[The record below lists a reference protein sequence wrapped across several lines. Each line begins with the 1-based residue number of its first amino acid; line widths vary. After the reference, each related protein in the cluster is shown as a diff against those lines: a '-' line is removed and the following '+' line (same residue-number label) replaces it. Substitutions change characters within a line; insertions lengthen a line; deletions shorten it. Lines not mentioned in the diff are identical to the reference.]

1 MKVFIAGSS
10 GLVGSALV
18 RKFNKI
24 SKYEVLTSKSSELD
38 LRNTNAVF
46 DFFAEHKPTVVI
58 DAAAKVGGIHANATY
73 PVEFLIENTEIQ
85 INLFSAAHKF
95 HCEKLVFSL
104 CSSSCVYPKDCPQPI
119 KESFLLT
126 GPLEITNQAYAIAK
140 IAGMKLVE
148 SYRNQYQKKWISA
161 MPTNLFGPNDN
172 FSKTNGHVLPAMI
185 RKFHDAKIKNEAVLL
200 WGDGT
205 AKREFLH
212 VDDLADAIDFLIDHY
227 DSDEAINIGAGK
239 DITIL
244 ELANLVSET
253 VGYEGSIKWDTSK
266 PNGTPQK
273 LLDTSKINSLGWRPK
288 ISLVEGVSKTYDWFL
303 AETNKNNSSIRL

>member
-24 SKYEVLTSKSSELD
+24 SNYEVLTSKSSELD

-46 DFFAEHKPTVVI
+46 DFFAEHKPNVVI

-95 HCEKLVFSL
+95 HCEKLVFL
-104 CSSSCVYPKDCPQPI
+104 SSSCVYPKDCPQPI

-185 RKFHDAKIKNEAVLL
+185 RKFHDAKIKNEAVML

-212 VDDLADAIDFLIDHY
+212 VDDLAEAVDFLIDNY
-227 DSDEAINIGAGK
+227 DSDEAINIGTGK
-239 DITIL
+239 DISIL
-244 ELANLVSET
+244 ELANLISEI
-253 VGYEGSIKWDTSK
+253 VGYEGLIKWDASK
-266 PNGTPQK
+266 PNGTPRK
-273 LLDTSKINSLGWRPK
+273 LLDTSKINSLGWNPK
-288 ISLVEGVSKTYDWFL
+288 ISLTEGITTTYEWFL
-303 AETNKNNSSIRL
+303 GEINKSNSTIKL

>member
-1 MKVFIAGSS
+1 VKVFIAGSS

-24 SKYEVLTSKSSELD
+24 SNYEVLTSKSSELD

-46 DFFAEHKPTVVI
+46 DFFAEHKPNVVI

-95 HCEKLVFSL
+95 YCEKLVFL
-104 CSSSCVYPKDCPQPI
+104 SSSCVYPKDCPQPI

-185 RKFHDAKIKNEAVLL
+185 RKFHDAKIKNEAVML

-212 VDDLADAIDFLIDHY
+212 VDDLAEAVDFLIDNY
-227 DSDEAINIGAGK
+227 DSDEAINIGTGK
-239 DITIL
+239 DISIL
-244 ELANLVSET
+244 ELANLISEI
-253 VGYEGSIKWDTSK
+253 VGYEGLIKWDASK
-266 PNGTPQK
+266 PNGTPRK
-273 LLDTSKINSLGWRPK
+273 LLDTSKINSLGWNPK
-288 ISLVEGVSKTYDWFL
+288 ISLTEGITTTYEWFL
-303 AETNKNNSSIRL
+303 GEINKSNSTIKL

>member
-1 MKVFIAGSS
+1 VKVFIAGSS

-24 SKYEVLTSKSSELD
+24 SKYEVLTSNSSELD
-38 LRNTNAVF
+38 LRNPEAVF
-46 DFFAEHKPTVVI
+46 DFFAEYKPTVVI

-95 HCEKLVFSL
+95 HCEKLVFL
-104 CSSSCVYPKDCPQPI
+104 SSSCVYPKDCPQPI

-172 FSKTNGHVLPAMI
+172 FSKENSHVLPAMI
-185 RKFHDAKIKNEAVLL
+185 RKFHDAKIRNEVVQL

-212 VDDLADAIDFLIDHY
+212 VDDLAEAVNFLIDNY

-239 DITIL
+239 DISIL
-244 ELANLVSET
+244 ELSNLISEA

-266 PNGTPQK
+266 PNGTPRK
-273 LLDTSKINSLGWRPK
+273 LLDTSKINSLGWSPK
-288 ISLVEGVSKTYDWFL
+288 ISLVEGVSTTYEWFL
-303 AETNKNNSSIRL
+303 AEVNKDNSVIKL

>member
-1 MKVFIAGSS
+1 VKVFIAGSS

-24 SKYEVLTSKSSELD
+24 SNYEVLSSKSSELD

-95 HCEKLVFSL
+95 HCEKLVFL
-104 CSSSCVYPKDCPQPI
+104 SSSCVYPKDCPQPI

-148 SYRNQYQKKWISA
+148 SYRNQYQKKWMSA

-172 FSKTNGHVLPAMI
+172 FSKTNSHVLPAMI

-212 VDDLADAIDFLIDHY
+212 VDDLADAIDFLIDNY
-227 DSDEAINIGAGK
+227 DSDEAINIGTGK
-239 DITIL
+239 DISIL
-244 ELANLVSET
+244 ELANLISEI
-253 VGYEGSIKWDTSK
+253 VGYEGLIKWDASK
-266 PNGTPQK
+266 PNGTPRK
-273 LLDTSKINSLGWRPK
+273 LLDTSKINSLGWNPK
-288 ISLVEGVSKTYDWFL
+288 ISLTEGITTTYEWFL
-303 AETNKNNSSIRL
+303 GEINKNNSTIKL

>member
-95 HCEKLVFSL
+95 HCEKLVFL
-104 CSSSCVYPKDCPQPI
+104 SSSCVYPKDCPQPI

-212 VDDLADAIDFLIDHY
+212 VDDLAEAVDFLIDNY
-227 DSDEAINIGAGK
+227 DSDEAINIGTGK
-239 DITIL
+239 DISIL
-244 ELANLVSET
+244 ELANLISEI
-253 VGYEGSIKWDTSK
+253 VGYEGLIKWDASK
-266 PNGTPQK
+266 PNGTPRK
-273 LLDTSKINSLGWRPK
+273 LLDTSKINSLGWNPK
-288 ISLVEGVSKTYDWFL
+288 ISLNEGIKTTYEWFL
-303 AETNKNNSSIRL
+303 GEINKSNSTIKL

>member
-24 SKYEVLTSKSSELD
+24 SNYEVLTSKSSELD

-95 HCEKLVFSL
+95 HCEKLVFL
-104 CSSSCVYPKDCPQPI
+104 SSSCVYPKDCPQPI

-212 VDDLADAIDFLIDHY
+212 VDDLAEAVDFLIDNY
-227 DSDEAINIGAGK
+227 DSDEAINIGTGK
-239 DITIL
+239 DISIL
-244 ELANLVSET
+244 ELANLISEI
-253 VGYEGSIKWDTSK
+253 VGYEGLIKWDASK
-266 PNGTPQK
+266 PNGTPRK
-273 LLDTSKINSLGWRPK
+273 LLDTSKINSLGWNPK
-288 ISLVEGVSKTYDWFL
+288 ISLTEGITTTYEWFL
-303 AETNKNNSSIRL
+303 GEINKSNSTIKL

>member
-38 LRNTNAVF
+38 LRNSEAVF
-46 DFFAEHKPTVVI
+46 DFFAHNNPNVVI

-73 PVEFLIENTEIQ
+73 PVEFLIENTQIQ
-85 INLFSAAHKF
+85 NNLLSAAHKF
-95 HCEKLVFSL
+95 KCEKFVFL
-104 CSSSCVYPKDCPQPI
+104 SSSCVYPKGCPQPI
-119 KESFLLT
+119 KESYLLT

-148 SYRNQYQKKWISA
+148 SYRSQYRKKWISA
-161 MPTNLFGPNDN
+161 MPTNLFGPKDN
-172 FSKTNGHVLPAMI
+172 FSKDNSHVLPALI
-185 RKFHDAKIKNEAVLL
+185 RKFHDAKINNEVVQL

-212 VDDLADAIDFLIDHY
+212 VDDLAEAVDFLINNY
-227 DSDEAINIGAGK
+227 DSDEAINIGTGK
-239 DITIL
+239 DISIL
-244 ELANLVSET
+244 ELANLISEI
-253 VGYEGSIKWDTSK
+253 VGYKGLIKWDISK
-266 PNGTPQK
+266 PNGTPRK
-273 LLDTSKINSLGWRPK
+273 LLDTSKINSLGWSPK
-288 ISLVEGVSKTYDWFL
+288 ISLTEGITTTYKWFL
-303 AETNKNNSSIRL
+303 GEINKNNSAIKL

>member
-95 HCEKLVFSL
+95 QCEKLVFL
-104 CSSSCVYPKDCPQPI
+104 SSSCVYPKDCPQPI

-172 FSKTNGHVLPAMI
+172 FSKANSHVLPAMI
-185 RKFHDAKIKNEAVLL
+185 RKFHDAKIENEAVML

-273 LLDTSKINSLGWRPK
+273 LLDTSKLNSLGWSSK
-288 ISLVEGVSKTYDWFL
+288 ISLVEGLSKTYDWFL
-303 AETNKNNSSIRL
+303 AEINKNNSSIRL

>member
-10 GLVGSALV
+10 GLAGSALV

-24 SKYEVLTSKSSELD
+24 SKYEVLTSKSTDLD
-38 LRNTNAVF
+38 LRNPEAVF
-46 DFFAEHKPTVVI
+46 DFFAEHKPQVVI

-73 PVEFLIENTEIQ
+73 PVEFLIENTRIQ
-85 INLFSAAHKF
+85 INLFSAAHEF
-95 HCEKLVFSL
+95 RCEKLVFL
-104 CSSSCVYPKDCPQPI
+104 SSSCVYPKDCPQPI

-126 GPLEITNQAYAIAK
+126 GPLEFTNQAYAIAK

-172 FSKTNGHVLPAMI
+172 FSKENSHVLPAMI
-185 RKFHDAKIKNEAVLL
+185 RKFHDAKIRNELVQL

-212 VDDLADAIDFLIDHY
+212 VDDLADAVDFLIDNY

-239 DITIL
+239 DISIL
-244 ELANLVSET
+244 ELASLISEI

-266 PNGTPQK
+266 PNGTPRK
-273 LLDTSKINSLGWRPK
+273 LLDTSKINSLGWYPK
-288 ISLVEGVSKTYDWFL
+288 ISLVEGVTSTYEWFL
-303 AETNKNNSSIRL
+303 GEINKNNSTIKL